1 MRPNSLAFRLFAS
14 AAAWTLVVLPVTA
27 FLLLSLYRQTVER
40 SFDARLNVY
49 LTSLIASTTA
59 EGTSTPKAPANLGE
73 PVFTIPFSGWY
84 WQIKPLEGAAERP
97 LFVSDSLLDQQL
109 KLPSQEGVPADQHL
123 TRRAYAPGPQDQ
135 HLRVV
140 EREIK
145 PAGAQSA
152 PYSYAVAGDEAE
164 IERDLAEF
172 RMMLIAALG
181 VLGLGLVLATLFQV
195 RFGLSPLRA
204 IRHDL
209 AAIRSGEAERLEG
222 ELPTEIRPLQQEL
235 NALIQSN
242 REIVERARTHVGNL
256 AHALKTPLSVITN
269 EARERDDPLAS
280 KVVEQAELMRT
291 QITHHLDRARV
302 AARAGAI
309 GDTTDVDG
317 VLKGLK
323 RALDRIYESR
333 ALQLTVNSSPGLKF
347 QGEKQDF
354 EEMVG
359 NLLDNACKW
368 ARSHVWVSAERC
380 DGAGNFEVL
389 VDDDGPGL
397 TGPDRAKASS
407 PNSPISIRDAL
418 SLSPRRKG
426 ACAPASTCPRPNSLK
441 NHRLLSGICDNS
453 TQTMRLCPAQGW
465 GCPFRTRVDGNN
477 VFARGVLGDARLGAD
492 SGRGLRVVQRRWFP
506 PRSLLKPAHQRPCGQ
521 EPPPCLHAGK
531 WRRDRRHQQRGN
543 RPADEHA
550 RARDCRRRR
559 ISGSGI
565 WPVRRAGRLDLSGHE
580 RSRIDRAG
588 APL

>member
-1 MRPNSLAFRLFAS
+1 
-14 AAAWTLVVLPVTA
+14 
-27 FLLLSLYRQTVER
+27 
-40 SFDARLNVY
+40 
-49 LTSLIASTTA
+49 
-59 EGTSTPKAPANLGE
+59 
-73 PVFTIPFSGWY
+73 
-84 WQIKPLEGAAERP
+84 
-97 LFVSDSLLDQQL
+97 
-109 KLPSQEGVPADQHL
+109 
-123 TRRAYAPGPQDQ
+123 
-135 HLRVV
+135 LRVV
-140 EREIK
+140 EREIR

-152 PYSYAVAGDEAE
+152 PYSYAVAGDAAE
-164 IERDLAEF
+164 IDKDLAEF

-181 VLGLGLVLATLFQV
+181 VLGLGLVVATLFQV

-209 AAIRSGEAERLEG
+209 AAIRSGDAERLEG

-242 REIVERARTHVGNL
+242 REIVDRARTQVGNL

-333 ALQLTVNSSPGLKF
+333 ALELTVEASPGLKF

-368 ARSHVWVSAERC
+368 ARSRVRAEARRVE
-380 DGAGNFEVL
+380 GADRFTVV

-397 TGPDRAKASS
+397 TKAELAKVVKRGQRLDETKPGSGLGLSIVSDLAHLYEGRLELEPSS
-407 PNSPISIRDAL
+407 EGGLR
-418 SLSPRRKG
+418 
-426 ACAPASTCPRPNSLK
+426 
-441 NHRLLSGICDNS
+441 
-453 TQTMRLCPAQGW
+453 
-465 GCPFRTRVDGNN
+465 
-477 VFARGVLGDARLGAD
+477 ARLE
-492 SGRGLRVVQRRWFP
+492 L
-506 PRSLLKPAHQRPCGQ
+506 PA
-521 EPPPCLHAGK
+521 A
-531 WRRDRRHQQRGN
+531 
-543 RPADEHA
+543 
-550 RARDCRRRR
+550 
-559 ISGSGI
+559 
-565 WPVRRAGRLDLSGHE
+565 
-580 RSRIDRAG
+580 
-588 APL
+588 